1 MLMNRL
7 RSGALVALACA
18 AFASLA
24 SAADYPA
31 AKPGEW
37 IARDFKFHTGEVM
50 SGMRIAYR
58 TIGEP
63 SGEPVLVL
71 HGTTGSGASML
82 TGAFASELFGVGQ
95 ALDAKKYFIILPDA
109 VGHGGSAKPSD
120 GLRTKFPRYNYDDMV
135 AAQYRLLTEH
145 LGIRHVRLIIGNSM
159 GGMETWTWGTTH
171 PDFADVLVP
180 MAAQPTAM
188 SSRNWI
194 LRRMLIEAVQRDPDY
209 KDGNYTTP
217 PKSLTLANAFFALA
231 TSGGNIAMQKAAPTS
246 DKGDEIVKARL
257 AATLTADAND
267 YIYQWASSR
276 DFDTSAKLERINAT
290 VLAINAADDE
300 RNPPETGLMAKAMEK
315 VKNGRLLLI
324 PASEQTTGHGTTGNA
339 KFYAKELGELLQTAP
354 RRAM

>member
-1 MLMNRL
+1 MNDL
-7 RSGALVALACA
+7 RASTLVALACA
-18 AFASLA
+18 AFASPA
-24 SAADYPA
+24 MAADYPA

-50 SGMRIAYR
+50 SEMRVAYR
-58 TIGEP
+58 TVGEP
-63 SGEPVLVL
+63 TGEPVLVL

-82 TGAFASELFGVGQ
+82 TGAFAGELFGAGQ
-95 ALDAKKYFIILPDA
+95 PLDAKKYFIILPDA

-159 GGMETWTWGTTH
+159 GGMETWTWGTTY
-171 PDFADVLVP
+171 PDYADALVP

-194 LRRMLIEAVQRDPDY
+194 LRRLLIETVQRDPDY

-217 PKSLTLANAFFALA
+217 PKSLTVANAFFALA

-246 DKGDEIVKARL
+246 DKGDQIVKARL
-257 AATLTADAND
+257 ATPLNADAND
-267 YIYQWASSR
+267 FIYQWESSR
-276 DFDTSAKLERINAT
+276 DFDTSAKLERISAAL
-290 VLAINAADDE
+290 LAINAADDE

-324 PASEQTTGHGTTGNA
+324 PASEQTSGHGTTGNA
-339 KFYAKELGELLQTAP
+339 KFYAKELGELMQTAP